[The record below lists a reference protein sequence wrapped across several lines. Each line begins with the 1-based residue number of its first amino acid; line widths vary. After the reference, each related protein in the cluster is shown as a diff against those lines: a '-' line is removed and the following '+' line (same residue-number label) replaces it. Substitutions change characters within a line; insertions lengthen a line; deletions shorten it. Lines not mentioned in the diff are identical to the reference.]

1 MKEYLKGSLVI
12 EGIFKIYESN
22 GSLQNKICRKYLR
35 YKPFLKSAPLQKFQN
50 FLGSFIFNYV
60 YFHFMSKNMFW
71 GREWEIFWENQSSR
85 EGGQPTIYTNL
96 TTCTNYQLQQFDQ
109 THFLKNIKS
118 SEQTTHCLR
127 MLHTKL
133 LIYRTH

>member
-71 GREWEIFWENQSSR
+71 GRESEKYFERTNPVVRGDNPQSILTSQLVPTTNSNNLIKPISSKISKAQSKQRIVFVCSIQSS
-85 EGGQPTIYTNL
+85 
-96 TTCTNYQLQQFDQ
+96 
-109 THFLKNIKS
+109 
-118 SEQTTHCLR
+118 
-127 MLHTKL
+127 
-133 LIYRTH
+133 